1 MYYGVADSEC
11 SRLIYFETRCRAHT
25 PNTANSVPT
34 SEKRHMQLPFLSQK
48 KKSSGRVGVS
58 LSDNQLSIVL
68 TDVHKGIPYLKKY
81 ESVAVERAG
90 DEQKVLTGLVN
101 DMGLEGE
108 QCSFVL
114 DSSDYRINLVEAPNV
129 EQNELR
135 SAIRWKV
142 KDLIDIKIDEA
153 ALDVFPIPDD
163 AYRNRKMVYVV
174 ATRRARIQ
182 SIIQM
187 VNATGLELAIIDIP
201 ELAMHAISSLY
212 LVDTVGKAF
221 LDLRR
226 TGSTLNISL
235 DGNLYLTRRIN
246 TQLDPDVMKSE
257 NWPDLRD
264 RLVLELQR
272 SLDYYQ
278 SQIGKGQITSL
289 TLAPRQFDGDAMSK
303 ELDDLLQAKVE
314 YFNLASYLQMND
326 DYVMSVV
333 ALTDQNIAGTD
344 QQGSSISAEMQQQCL
359 LAIGATL
366 RGLKRGSEAGP
377 AGDTAA

>member
-1 MYYGVADSEC
+1 
-11 SRLIYFETRCRAHT
+11 
-25 PNTANSVPT
+25 
-34 SEKRHMQLPFLSQK
+34 
-48 KKSSGRVGVS
+48 
-58 LSDNQLSIVL
+58 
-68 TDVHKGIPYLKKY
+68 
-81 ESVAVERAG
+81 
-90 DEQKVLTGLVN
+90 
-101 DMGLEGE
+101 
-108 QCSFVL
+108 
-114 DSSDYRINLVEAPNV
+114 
-129 EQNELR
+129 
-135 SAIRWKV
+135 
-142 KDLIDIKIDEA
+142 
-153 ALDVFPIPDD
+153 
-163 AYRNRKMVYVV
+163 
-174 ATRRARIQ
+174 
-182 SIIQM
+182 M
-187 VNATGLELAIIDIP
+187 VNASGLELAVIDIP

-212 LVDTVGKAF
+212 LVDSVGQAF

-272 SLDYYQ
+272 SLDYYE

-289 TLAPRQFDGDAMSK
+289 RLAPRQFDGDAMSK
-303 ELDDLLQAKVE
+303 ELNERLQAKVE

-333 ALTDQNIAGTD
+333 ALTDQNIVGVKK
-344 QQGSSISAEMQQQCL
+344 QESSISAEMQQQCL

-366 RGLKRGSEAGP
+366 RGLKRGAAAEA

>member
-1 MYYGVADSEC
+1 MGLPSLSV
-11 SRLIYFETRCRAHT
+11 SRLIYFETSCRAHT
-25 PNTANSVPT
+25 SNTANSVPR
-34 SEKRHMQLPFLSQK
+34 SEKRHMQLPFFNQK

-68 TDVHKGIPYLKKY
+68 TDVHEGIPYLKKY
-81 ESVAVERAG
+81 ESVAIEKAG
-90 DEQKVLTGLVN
+90 DEQKVLTGLVK

-114 DSSDYRINLVEAPNV
+114 DSSDYSINLLEAPNV

-135 SAIRWKV
+135 SAIRWKI

-174 ATRRARIQ
+174 ATRKAKIQ

-201 ELAMHAISSLY
+201 ELTMHAISSLY
-212 LVDTVGKAF
+212 LVGSVGQAF

-226 TGSTLNISL
+226 TGSTLNISM

-246 TQLDPDVMKSE
+246 TQLEPDVMESE

-289 TLAPRQFDGDAMSK
+289 MLAPRQFDGIAMSK
-303 ELDDLLQAKVE
+303 ELNDRLEAKVE

-333 ALTDQNIAGTD
+333 ALTDQSVAGVEK
-344 QQGSSISAEMQQQCL
+344 QEASISAEMQQQCL
-359 LAIGATL
+359 LAIGATF
-366 RGLKRGSEAGP
+366 RGLKRGTGVVSAE
-377 AGDTAA
+377 DTAA